1 LSKVSVVVPVYFN
14 EGSLEPLHQRLSLV
28 AANNPLHQFEFIFV
42 DDGSG
47 DNSFKVLENI
57 AANDSRV
64 RVIKLVRNH
73 GSTLAIMAGLS
84 QAKGDA
90 AAVISADLQD
100 PPEMINQMILL
111 WEKGT
116 KMVLAARS
124 SRDDPF
130 TTRLTGN
137 FFNSLFRKLVFK
149 KFPLRGFDCYLIDRQ
164 VINIVNQCRE
174 KNTHLPGL
182 LMWIGYDYE
191 IIYYDRQRREHGK
204 SRWNFRRKVKYFL
217 DAFTAFSFLPI
228 RICAVLGILAAI
240 LGFLYAVIIIILSLL
255 GLINL
260 SGWSSLMVVVLIMGG
275 VQLAMLGLIGEYLW
289 RNFDQTRS
297 RPLFLIDKVLQK
309 YIEPEVVGEKLELQ
323 ETKPH

>member
-1 LSKVSVVVPVYFN
+1 MPKLSVVVPVYFN
-14 EGSLEPLHQRLSLV
+14 EGSLEALHQRLTIV
-28 AANNPLHQFEFIFV
+28 AGNNNRYQFEFIFV

-47 DNSFKVLENI
+47 DNSFKVLEKI

-84 QAKGDA
+84 QSQGEA

-100 PPEMINQMILL
+100 PPEMINQMITL

-137 FFNSLFRKLVFK
+137 LFNSLFRKLVFK
-149 KFPLRGFDCYLIDRQ
+149 KYPLRGFDCFLIDRQ

-228 RICAVLGILAAI
+228 RICAVLGILAAMFGFIYAI
-240 LGFLYAVIIIILSLL
+240 LVIILSLV
-255 GLINL
+255 GVINIT
-260 SGWSSLMVVVLIMGG
+260 GWSSLMVVVLVIGG

-297 RPLFLIDKVLQK
+297 RPLFLIDTVLQK
-309 YIEPEVVGEKLELQ
+309 FVEPEAEELKLQ
-323 ETKPH
+323 EIKPR

>member
-1 LSKVSVVVPVYFN
+1 LPKVSVVVPVYFN
-14 EGSLEPLHQRLSLV
+14 EGSLTLLHQRLALV
-28 AANNPLHQFEFIFV
+28 AANNLRYQFEFIFV

-57 AANDSRV
+57 ASGDSRV

-100 PPEMINQMILL
+100 PPEMINEMITH

-130 TTRLTGN
+130 TTQFTGN
-137 FFNSLFRKLVFK
+137 LFNSLFRKLVFK
-149 KFPLRGFDCYLIDRQ
+149 NYPLRGFDCFLIDRQ

-228 RICAVLGILAAI
+228 RICAVLGILSAI
-240 LGFLYAVIIIILSLL
+240 FGFLYAVLIILLSLF
-255 GLINL
+255 GVITI
-260 SGWSSLMVVVLIMGG
+260 SGWSSLMVVVLIIGG

-297 RPLFLIDKVLQK
+297 RPLFLIDQIIQK
-309 YIEPEVVGEKLELQ
+309 FVESEVAGEELKLQ
-323 ETKPH
+323 EIKPR